1 MTVHRVAVLALDGIT
16 PIDLAI
22 PTQIFSARRETPY
35 EMTLCA
41 LDAKVGTTAG
51 FALVA
56 GGGLEQVSAAD
67 TVIVPGFAPIVRPPE
82 PVLAALAG
90 AHGRGR
96 RVVSICTGAF
106 ALAAADLLDGL
117 HATTHW
123 KHIEELERDFPAVT
137 VDRDVLYVDEGDV
150 LTSAGVCCGIDLCL
164 HIVRRDLGAGIANEI
179 ARGLVAAP
187 HRDGGQAQY
196 VPAPVAV
203 AGEASLS
210 ATRGWALQR
219 LEEPLTLRV
228 LARHAGLSQRT
239 FMRRFAEETGTT
251 PLRWLLNA
259 RLSRARELL
268 ETTDHPV
275 DRLGAHPCGDHRLSP
290 ASAGR
295 RPADGRNPRRPP
307 RRLRHP
313 VVGHTRRR
321 GTPPHRPRPDH
332 SARRARRARRRTDVH
347 EAGRAV
353 REGARVPVATG
364 MSLLHDGYIGIYAI
378 STRMEHRKRGYGR
391 QMMQHIMHHGHEAGA
406 HAANLRSSVMGYSLY
421 SSMGFHLA
429 ENWITL
435 SPGSS
440 S

>member
-1 MTVHRVAVLALDGIT
+1 MAVHRVAVLALDGVT
-16 PIDLAI
+16 PLDLAI
-22 PTQIFSARRETPY
+22 PTQIFNARPETPY
-35 EMTLCA
+35 ELTLCA
-41 LDAKVGTTAG
+41 LDAKVTTTAG

-56 GGGLEQVSAAD
+56 SGGLEQVRAAD
-67 TVIVPGFAPIVRPPE
+67 TVIVPGFEPVGRPPDA
-82 PVLAALAG
+82 VLASLAE
-90 AHGRGR
+90 ARGRGR

-196 VPAPVAV
+196 VPAPIAV

-219 LEEPLTLRV
+219 LEEPLTLPV

-239 FMRRFAEETGTT
+239 FIRRFTEETGTT

-268 ETTDHPV
+268 ESTDHPV
-275 DRLGAHPCGDHRLSP
+275 DRVASDCGLG
-290 ASAGR
+290 
-295 RPADGRNPRRPP
+295 
-307 RRLRHP
+307 
-313 VVGHTRRR
+313 T
-321 GTPPHRPRPDH
+321 
-332 SARRARRARRRTDVH
+332 
-347 EAGRAV
+347 
-353 REGARVPVATG
+353 
-364 MSLLHDGYIGIYAI
+364 
-378 STRMEHRKRGYGR
+378 
-391 QMMQHIMHHGHEAGA
+391 
-406 HAANLRSSVMGYSLY
+406 AANLRLHFRRALDTTPTAYRRTFWCANRAQQPV
-421 SSMGFHLA
+421 
-429 ENWITL
+429 
-435 SPGSS
+435 PGP
-440 S
+440 